1 MTSGLTR
8 RFSLIDDKQTSESG
22 SGSRSGLF
30 AAVCKHL
37 LLAVAM
43 TDSQYSYA
51 V

>member
-8 RFSLIDDKQTSESG
+8 RFSLIDDKQISG
-22 SGSRSGLF
+22 SGPGSRLF
-30 AAVCKHL
+30 GAVCKHL
-37 LLAVAM
+37 LLEVAM